1 MKNNNNNN
9 IFLLLFH
16 FSLEFWLYFE
26 IVRIIYGNNQL
37 HTWSSKG
44 WIVKMQSRVTRI
56 ENLLIK
62 KGTNELYRL
71 FHSNSIQLLLRRAFV
86 FKMPYARL
94 FCICPIIYRFMTSVL
109 TMKKV
114 REMCLKHYCT
124 SPGGTTPLT
133 FTLTGSLKKSYAVW
147 KCQGMPHSIL
157 QWISTL
163 T

>member
-71 FHSNSIQLLLRRAFV
+71 FHSNSTQLLFRTAFA
-86 FKMPYARL
+86 FKMPYAYMHLSNNLWVHDIRL
-94 FCICPIIYRFMTSVL
+94 DNNKSPRNVPKTLLYL
-109 TMKKV
+109 TRWHHASYLYPNWFIEEKLCSL
-114 REMCLKHYCT
+114 EMSRHA
-124 SPGGTTPLT
+124 P
-133 FTLTGSLKKSYAVW
+133 
-147 KCQGMPHSIL
+147 
-157 QWISTL
+157 
-163 T
+163 